1 MSQFCFQILIFVRQK
16 NQMKFNHVNALKCVW
31 LQSHQWGRLRLNIT
45 APDRKKYWTYFF
57 GTVEFAKFFFVQRK
71 LFIKFFHQLFAG
83 FFVIDENFW
92 FELWFRYWW
101 GTWSVFG
108 LYRTFL
114 FDFLTSLISGS
125 DENELI
131 IHTMGLGFS
140 SSNLWSSLFTSILL
154 PDWSV
159 SSSLSEMH
167 IHLYCI
173 HRDFSKTMFFLP
185 TLFQPVCVSSVVN
198 IPDANTSLL
207 TWTLFPKC
215 SGSVN
220 GRLSSVTDS
229 SKCLWPKNTI
239 ILYLTPWMVLPFI
252 QRDPRLRVFSSPSSK
267 TTVYVEQ
274 SFNLI
279 ITPIL
284 LWKYTLPPLVIFPT
298 QFLCEVSITFPSKWF
313 SE

>member
-1 MSQFCFQILIFVRQK
+1 MCLITISP
-16 NQMKFNHVNALKCVW
+16 MKKPQTQYSCPW
-31 LQSHQWGRLRLNIT
+31 QE
-45 APDRKKYWTYFF
+45 KYWTYFF
-57 GTVEFAKFFFVQRK
+57 GTVEFAKFLFVQRK
-71 LFIKFFHQLFAG
+71 LFIQFFQQLFAS
-83 FFVIDENFW
+83 FFVIDETFW
-92 FELWFRYWW
+92 FELLFRYWW
-101 GTWSVFG
+101 GTWSILG

-114 FDFLTSLISGS
+114 FDFLKSFINDS
-125 DENELI
+125 EYEFI
-131 IHTMGLGFS
+131 IHTIGFGFS

-173 HRDFSKTMFFLP
+173 YGDFSKTMFCLP
-185 TLFQPVCVSSVVN
+185 TVDQPVCVSSVVN

-239 ILYLTPWMVLPFI
+239 ILYLTP
-252 QRDPRLRVFSSPSSK
+252 
-267 TTVYVEQ
+267 
-274 SFNLI
+274 
-279 ITPIL
+279 
-284 LWKYTLPPLVIFPT
+284 
-298 QFLCEVSITFPSKWF
+298 
-313 SE
+313 